1 MTTSYFNLFSPTGTY
16 LDQQC
21 ADTAA
26 EALGKSIAYGFLDY
40 KEGDLVLVVPTE
52 GANFQDTARLIRLEP
67 SSGFNLVEVKS

>member
-1 MTTSYFNLFSPTGTY
+1 MTTSYFNLFSPTGRY
-16 LDQQC
+16 LDQQR

-26 EALGKSIAYGFLDY
+26 EALGKSISDGFLDF